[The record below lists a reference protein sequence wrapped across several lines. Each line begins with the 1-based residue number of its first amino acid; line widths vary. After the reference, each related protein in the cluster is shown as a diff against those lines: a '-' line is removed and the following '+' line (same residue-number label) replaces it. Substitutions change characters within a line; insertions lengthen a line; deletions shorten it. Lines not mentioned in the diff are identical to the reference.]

1 MNNSKQIQH
10 IASDPENSVKSLTP
24 VMMKHA
30 PKKYHVIHYRV
41 QPGIKDQ
48 NLRTKNEQKMAAALA
63 LYHFYK
69 PRSKDGSIIS
79 FKDFTKVFISQS
91 NAHFLNL
98 IVPMKKLS
106 SHQLK
111 KCHFQ
116 LQDISKQLNQNKVD
130 HQYHPRH
137 HHNHNNFTKKVNNAS
152 NNNITNNIKPID
164 TKITTINGMVSQ
176 NT

>member
-1 MNNSKQIQH
+1 MMNH
-10 IASDPENSVKSLTP
+10 A
-24 VMMKHA
+24 A
-30 PKKYHVIHYRV
+30 PKKHHVIHYRV

-116 LQDISKQLNQNKVD
+116 LQNVNKQLSQYKVD
-130 HQYHPRH
+130 QYQQQQ
-137 HHNHNNFTKKVNNAS
+137 NHYFTKKTKTNNAP
-152 NNNITNNIKPID
+152 T
-164 TKITTINGMVSQ
+164 
-176 NT
+176 